1 MLRMARSGF
10 KTIGN
15 NRGIAL
21 LLVISVTTILI
32 ATALEYNRRARFAVL
47 STAAARDRL
56 TLSHM
61 ASSGIHAAMALLAKD
76 RAQSNIDSL
85 QEDWANSDKITEL
98 LDEIPFEDGKLA
110 ITISD
115 EMGRLQ
121 VNALV
126 TYPESRNFNESQRLI
141 WERFLNHFKTEEE
154 TPEDSQPTAIIN
166 SLKDWLDSGD
176 DEAIT
181 GLSGA
186 ESSYYQDLSPSYD
199 SRNGPISDIN
209 DLLLVKGITP
219 ELFSGGNEKPGIA
232 DSLTVYGMTPG
243 AGTSFTFPGKINI
256 NTAELPVLV
265 AMLPSE
271 NADLAQA
278 FFELRQEAATE
289 KDAPDLSGTTRYKDI
304 AGLSG
309 LNLDTKL
316 LTTASDFFRI
326 ASEAQLNNSVLTVT
340 AVVQRKKNAKTG
352 KWGCKILSWETE

>member
-1 MLRMARSGF
+1 MSRID
-10 KTIGN
+10 KTIANKQGM
-15 NRGIAL
+15 AL

-32 ATALEYNRRARFAVL
+32 TTALEYNRRARFAVL
-47 STAAARDRL
+47 STAVARDRL

-76 RAQSNIDSL
+76 RAESNIDSL
-85 QEDWANSDKITEL
+85 QEDWANSDKINEL

-110 ITISD
+110 VTIQD

-141 WERFLNHFKTEEE
+141 WERFLNYLETGEE

-186 ESSYYQDLSPSYD
+186 ESSYYQDLSPSYN

-219 ELFSGGNEKPGIA
+219 ELFFGSNEKPGIVGF
-232 DSLTVYGMTPG
+232 LTVYGMTPG

-256 NTAELPVLV
+256 NTADLPVLV

-271 NADLAQA
+271 NVDLAQA
-278 FFELRQEAATE
+278 FLELRQEAATE
-289 KDAPDLSGTTRYKDI
+289 KDAPDLSGTTWYKDI
-304 AGLSG
+304 EGLSG
-309 LNLDTKL
+309 LNLDTNL
-316 LTTASDFFRI
+316 ITTASDIFRI
-326 ASEAQLNNSVLTVT
+326 ISAAQVNSSVLTVT
-340 AVVQRKKNAKTG
+340 AVVQRLKNAKTG
-352 KWGCKILSWETE
+352 KWTCKILSYQTES

>member
-1 MLRMARSGF
+1 MSRMAQ
-10 KTIGN
+10 TIGN
-15 NRGIAL
+15 NKGIAL
-21 LLVISVTTILI
+21 LLVITVTTILI
-32 ATALEYNRRARFAVL
+32 ATALEYNRRARLAVL

-76 RAQSNIDSL
+76 RVESNIDSL
-85 QEDWANSDKITEL
+85 QEDWANSDKINEL
-98 LDEIPFEDGKLA
+98 LAEIPFEDGKLA
-110 ITISD
+110 VTISD

-126 TYPESRNFNESQRLI
+126 TYPESRNFNESQRSI
-141 WERFLNHFKTEEE
+141 WERFLSYFKTEEE

-186 ESSYYQDLSPSYD
+186 ESSYYQDLSPSYS

-209 DLLLVKGITP
+209 DLLLVKGVTP
-219 ELFSGGNEKPGIA
+219 ELFLGKNEKPGMA
-232 DSLTVYGMTPG
+232 GFLTVYGMTPG

-271 NADLAQA
+271 NVDLAQA
-278 FFELRQEAATE
+278 FFELRQQAATQ
-289 KDAPDLSGTTRYKDI
+289 KDAPDLSGTTWYKDI

-316 LTTASDFFRI
+316 ITTASDFFRVVS
-326 ASEAQLNNSVLTVT
+326 AAQVNSSALTAT
-340 AVVQRKKNAKTG
+340 AVVQRVKTAKTG
-352 KWGCKILSWETE
+352 KWACKILSYQAR

>member
-1 MLRMARSGF
+1 MA

-15 NRGIAL
+15 NQGIAL

-32 ATALEYNRRARFAVL
+32 AVALEYNRRARLAVL

-56 TLSHM
+56 TLSYM
-61 ASSGIHAAMALLAKD
+61 ASSGIHVAMALLAKD
-76 RAQSNIDSL
+76 RTESNVDTL
-85 QEDWANSDKITEL
+85 QEDWANSDKINEL
-98 LDEIPFEDGKLA
+98 LAEIPFEDGKLA
-110 ITISD
+110 VNILD

-126 TYPESRNFNESQRLI
+126 NYPENRNFNESQRSL
-141 WERFLNHFKTEEE
+141 WERFLNYFKTEEE

-186 ESSYYQDLSPSYD
+186 ESSYYQDLSPSYS

-219 ELFSGGNEKPGIA
+219 ELFLGSSDKPGIA
-232 DSLTVYGMTPG
+232 DFLTVYGMTPG

-256 NTAELPVLV
+256 NTADLPVLV
-265 AMLPSE
+265 SMLPSE
-271 NADLAQA
+271 NVDLAQA
-278 FFELRQEAATE
+278 FFELRQEAATQ
-289 KDAPDLSGTTRYKDI
+289 KDAPDLSGTTWYKDI

-316 LTTASDFFRI
+316 ITTASDFFRI
-326 ASEAQLNNSVLTVT
+326 VSAAQVNNSVMTAT
-340 AVVQRKKNAKTG
+340 AVVQRIKNDNTG
-352 KWGCKILSWETE
+352 KWTCNIVIYQTEL

>member
-1 MLRMARSGF
+1 MA

-15 NRGIAL
+15 NQGIAL

-76 RAQSNIDSL
+76 RAESNIDSL
-85 QEDWANSDKITEL
+85 QEDWANSDKINEL
-98 LDEIPFEDGKLA
+98 LDELPFDDGKLSV
-110 ITISD
+110 TIAD

-126 TYPESRNFNESQRLI
+126 TYPESRNFNESQRPL
-141 WERFLNHFKTEEE
+141 WERFLNYFKTEEE
-154 TPEDSQPTAIIN
+154 TPEDSQPPAIIN

-186 ESSYYQDLSPSYD
+186 ESGYYQDLSPSYS
-199 SRNGPISDIN
+199 SRNSPISDIN
-209 DLLLVKGITP
+209 DLLLVKGVTP
-219 ELFSGGNEKPGIA
+219 ELFLGNNEKPGIA
-232 DSLTVYGMTPG
+232 DFLTVYGMIPG

-271 NADLAQA
+271 NTDLAQA
-278 FFELRQEAATE
+278 FYELRQETATQ
-289 KDAPDLSGTTRYKDI
+289 KDAPDLSGTTWYKDT
-304 AGLSG
+304 AGLSA

-316 LTTASDFFRI
+316 ITTASDFFRI
-326 ASEAQLNNSVLTVT
+326 VSAAQVNNSVLTAT
-340 AVVQRKKNAKTG
+340 AVIQRIKNAKTG
-352 KWGCKILSWETE
+352 KWACKILSYQTES

>member
-1 MLRMARSGF
+1 MLRRVN
-10 KTIGN
+10 TLGN

-61 ASSGIHAAMALLAKD
+61 ASSGIHAAMALLVKD
-76 RAQSNIDSL
+76 RAESNVDSF
-85 QEDWANSDKITEL
+85 QEDWANADKIDEL
-98 LDEIPFEDGKLA
+98 LDEIPFEDGKLTV
-110 ITISD
+110 TISD

-141 WERFLNHFKTEEE
+141 WERFLNYFKTEEE
-154 TPEDSQPTAIIN
+154 TPEDSQPPAIVN

-186 ESSYYQDLSPSYD
+186 ESSYYQDLSPPYS

-219 ELFSGGNEKPGIA
+219 ELFLGSSEKPGIA
-232 DSLTVYGMTPG
+232 GFLTVYGMTPG

-256 NTAELPVLV
+256 NTAELPVLA

-278 FFELRQEAATE
+278 FFELRQEAATQ
-289 KDAPDLSGTTRYKDI
+289 KDAPDLSGTTWYKDI

-316 LTTASDFFRI
+316 ITTASDVFRI
-326 ASEAQLNNSVLTVT
+326 VSAAQVNNSVLTAA
-340 AVVQRKKNAKTG
+340 AVVQRIKNAKTG
-352 KWGCKILSWETE
+352 RWSCQILSYRTQ

>member
-1 MLRMARSGF
+1 MA

-15 NRGIAL
+15 NKGIAL

-32 ATALEYNRRARFAVL
+32 ATALEYNRRARLAVL

-61 ASSGIHAAMALLAKD
+61 ASSGIHAAMAMLAKD
-76 RAQSNIDSL
+76 RRESNIDSL
-85 QEDWANSDKITEL
+85 QEDWANSDKINEL
-98 LDEIPFEDGKLA
+98 LAEIPFEDGKLTV
-110 ITISD
+110 TISD

-126 TYPESRNFNESQRLI
+126 TYPESRNFNESQRSI
-141 WERFLNHFKTEEE
+141 WERFLDYFKTEEE
-154 TPEDSQPTAIIN
+154 TPEDSQSTAIIN

-186 ESSYYQDLSPSYD
+186 ESSYYQDLSPSYS

-209 DLLLVKGITP
+209 DLLLVKGVTP
-219 ELFSGGNEKPGIA
+219 ELFSGNREKPGIA
-232 DSLTVYGMTPG
+232 GFVTVYGMTPG

-265 AMLPSE
+265 AMLPTE
-271 NADLAQA
+271 NVDLAQA
-278 FFELRQEAATE
+278 FFELRQEAATQ
-289 KDAPDLSGTTRYKDI
+289 KDAPDLSETTWYKDI

-309 LNLDTKL
+309 LKLDTKL
-316 LTTASDFFRI
+316 ITTASDFFRI
-326 ASEAQLNNSVLTVT
+326 VATAQINNSVMTAT
-340 AVVQRKKNAKTG
+340 AVVQRMQNDKTG
-352 KWGCKILSWETE
+352 KWRCKILSWQTN